1 MNWLKIDE
9 AIKSFL
15 EEDIGWGD
23 ITSSA
28 LPDNLNAKGFIKVKE
43 SGVVSGIFFA
53 KRVFELLGVKDI
65 TLKAKDGDFVGKK
78 DIVLEL
84 SGSAKALLMGE
95 RVALNLIQSLSG
107 IATETKFMVDKI
119 KDFGVK
125 LLDTRKTTPG
135 YRFFEKYAVM
145 TGAGTNHR
153 FALYDMVLIK
163 DNHINLY
170 GSISK
175 AVQEIRKH
183 LSMAYKVEV
192 EISNFEQL
200 EEALGLDIDFVLL
213 DNFSVEDAK
222 KAIELVR
229 RKSSIKIEL
238 SGEINKSN
246 IEEYAKTR
254 PDYISSGAII
264 HSSKWLNAS
273 MDITI

>member
-9 AIKSFL
+9 ALKSFL
-15 EEDIGWGD
+15 EEDIGWED
-23 ITSSA
+23 ITSSG

-43 SGVVSGIFFA
+43 SGVVSGLFFA

-65 TLKAKDGDFVGKK
+65 TLKAKDGDLVNKK
-78 DIVLEL
+78 DIIMEL
-84 SGSAKALLMGE
+84 QGNAKALLMGE

-107 IATETKFMVDKI
+107 IATETKFMLDKI
-119 KDFGVK
+119 KDYEVK

-135 YRFFEKYAVM
+135 YRFFEKYAVR

-175 AVQEIRKH
+175 AVQQIRKN

-192 EISNFEQL
+192 EVSNFEQL
-200 EEALGLDIDFVLL
+200 EEALNLDIDMILL
-213 DNFSVEDAK
+213 DNFGVEDAK
-222 KAIELVR
+222 KAIELIR
-229 RKSSIKIEL
+229 EKSSIKIEL
-238 SGEINKSN
+238 SGEINKDN
-246 IEEYAKTR
+246 IDEYAKTR

>member
-107 IATETKFMVDKI
+107 IATETRFMVDKI

-175 AVQEIRKH
+175 AVQEVRKH

-213 DNFSVEDAK
+213 DNFSLEDAK

-273 MDITI
+273 MDIII

>member
-43 SGVVSGIFFA
+43 AGVVSGIFFA

-65 TLKAKDGDFVGKK
+65 VLKAKDGDFVDKK
-78 DIVLEL
+78 DIIMEL
-84 SGSAKALLMGE
+84 FGSAKALLMGE

-135 YRFFEKYAVM
+135 YRFFEKYAVR

-175 AVQEIRKH
+175 AVKEIRKH
-183 LSMAYKVEV
+183 LSMAYKIEVEV
-192 EISNFEQL
+192 SNFEQL
-200 EEALGLDIDFVLL
+200 EEAISLDIDFVLL
-213 DNFSVEDAK
+213 DNFTVEDAK

-229 RKSSIKIEL
+229 EKSSIKIEL

-273 MDITI
+273 MDILI

>member
-43 SGVVSGIFFA
+43 SGIVSGIFFA

-65 TLKAKDGDFVGKK
+65 VLKAKDGDFVNKQ
-78 DIVLEL
+78 DIIMEL
-84 SGSAKALLMGE
+84 FGSAKALLMGE

-135 YRFFEKYAVM
+135 YRFFEKYAVR

-153 FALYDMVLIK
+153 FALYDMALIK

-175 AVQEIRKH
+175 AVKEIRKH
-183 LSMAYKVEV
+183 LSMAYKIEVEV
-192 EISNFEQL
+192 SNFEQL
-200 EEALGLDIDFVLL
+200 EEAISLDIDFVLL
-213 DNFSVEDAK
+213 DNFTVEDAK

-229 RKSSIKIEL
+229 EKSSIKVEL

-273 MDITI
+273 MDILI

>member
-1 MNWLKIDE
+1 
-9 AIKSFL
+9 
-15 EEDIGWGD
+15 
-23 ITSSA
+23 
-28 LPDNLNAKGFIKVKE
+28 
-43 SGVVSGIFFA
+43 VVSGLFFA

-65 TLKAKDGDFVGKK
+65 TLKAKDGDLVNKK
-78 DIVLEL
+78 DIIMEL
-84 SGSAKALLMGE
+84 QGNAKALLMGE

-107 IATETKFMVDKI
+107 IATQTKFMLDKI
-119 KDFGVK
+119 KDYEVK

-135 YRFFEKYAVM
+135 YRFFEKYAVR

-175 AVQEIRKH
+175 AVQQIRKN

-192 EISNFEQL
+192 EVSNFEQL
-200 EEALGLDIDFVLL
+200 EEALNLDIDMILL
-213 DNFSVEDAK
+213 DNFGVEDAK
-222 KAIELVR
+222 KAIELI
-229 RKSSIKIEL
+229 RKRSSIKIEL
-238 SGEINKSN
+238 SGEINKDN

>member
-9 AIKSFL
+9 ALKSFL

-23 ITSSA
+23 ITSSG

-43 SGVVSGIFFA
+43 SGVVSGLFFA

-65 TLKAKDGDFVGKK
+65 MLKAKDGDLVNKK
-78 DIVLEL
+78 DIIMEL
-84 SGSAKALLMGE
+84 QGNAKALLMGE

-107 IATETKFMVDKI
+107 IATETKFMLDKI
-119 KDFGVK
+119 KDYEVK

-135 YRFFEKYAVM
+135 YRFFEKYAVR

-170 GSISK
+170 GSVSK
-175 AVQEIRKH
+175 AVQQIRKN

-192 EISNFEQL
+192 EVSNFEQL
-200 EEALGLDIDFVLL
+200 EEALNLDIDMILL
-213 DNFSVEDAK
+213 DNFGVEDAK
-222 KAIELVR
+222 KAIELI
-229 RKSSIKIEL
+229 RKRSSIKIEL
-238 SGEINKSN
+238 SGEINKDN